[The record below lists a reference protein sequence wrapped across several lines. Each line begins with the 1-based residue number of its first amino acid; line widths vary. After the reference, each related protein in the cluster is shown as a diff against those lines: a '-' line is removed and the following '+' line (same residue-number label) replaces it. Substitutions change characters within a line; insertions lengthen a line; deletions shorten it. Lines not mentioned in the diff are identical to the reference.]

1 MSFARYTDHVAFWRK
16 GGPAP
21 LPLSSR
27 SSTRRLVFSIGMAS
41 HRERTP
47 SLASHLQ
54 PGEFVALTEGCK
66 RDAPARIISTGSAD
80 SAATDKK
87 AAEKSDEVNA
97 VTGTGDADAI
107 YWRSDKALA
116 DIARQN
122 ATKSPP
128 RAARPSRSRS
138 RSRCH
143 GQDELFNEVDYSVA
157 RQLAD
162 QLGWCAMPNG
172 RTLYRLTSGGV
183 IEAPTALLK
192 GEASGEDEYST

>member
-21 LPLSSR
+21 RSLSSR

-41 HRERTP
+41 HRECTP

-122 ATKSPP
+122 ATKSP

-162 QLGWCAMPNG
+162 QLGL
-172 RTLYRLTSGGV
+172 TLDRLTSGGV

-192 GEASGEDEYST
+192 GEESDEDEYST